1 MLNPAKKEV
10 FLYYIRKTVMILVF
24 MQFDLDYFR
33 NRYLDINF
41 FQTTNS
47 KLKTDSPL
55 IEANVRLVGSSQS
68 MADSTAA
75 AAAAQQQEGG
85 TPNLSQHTPSLVS
98 NILRLRIVMFMR
110 ICVV

>member
-1 MLNPAKKEV
+1 MNILSKPV
-10 FLYYIRKTVMILVF
+10 MSTYYTF
-24 MQFDLDYFR
+24 MQFNLDYFR

-41 FQTTNS
+41 FQTTTQNTQIHP
-47 KLKTDSPL
+47 KL
-55 IEANVRLVGSSQS
+55 IEAATPTSRLGSSQS

-110 ICVV
+110 ICVAID

>member
-1 MLNPAKKEV
+1 MNILSKPV
-10 FLYYIRKTVMILVF
+10 MSTYYAF

-41 FQTTNS
+41 FQTTTQNTQ
-47 KLKTDSPL
+47 LKTKRILSSL
-55 IEANVRLVGSSQS
+55 LTSRLVGSSQS

-98 NILRLRIVMFMR
+98 NILRLRIVMFL
-110 ICVV
+110 